1 MHDVFSPSVWAVLDT
16 TIDIPH
22 VDFIILVTQLNQ
34 IYLTFYARLKSTFS
48 HISQTLS
55 IDDTPLRA
63 FQISTWFQTILIG
76 SSRCMRER
84 PRVRPRYPPTSATRL
99 KEERA
104 RTSFE
109 TGTILLNVNSSIGFL
124 LSDFD
129 TRLVCISIWVQ
140 GLSQVSYRG

>member
-1 MHDVFSPSVWAVLDT
+1 MKTAHDIVSLSQYIVCPSEICLFSVLFNFLHKVW
-16 TIDIPH
+16 
-22 VDFIILVTQLNQ
+22 
-34 IYLTFYARLKSTFS
+34 STLS
-48 HISQTLS
+48 HSLTLS

-63 FQISTWFQTILIG
+63 FQSRTWFQTILIG

-99 KEERA
+99 KEEWE

-109 TGTILLNVNSSIGFL
+109 TGTILLNVNSSFGFL

-129 TRLVCISIWVQ
+129 TRLVCISICIQ